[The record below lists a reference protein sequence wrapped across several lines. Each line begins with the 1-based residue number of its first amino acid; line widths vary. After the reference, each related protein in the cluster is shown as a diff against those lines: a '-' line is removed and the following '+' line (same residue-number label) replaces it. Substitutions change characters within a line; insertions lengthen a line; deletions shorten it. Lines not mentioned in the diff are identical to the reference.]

1 MTKHELLK
9 GISEICIKGV
19 RECEGE
25 MKLLEIIDETKLTT
39 AQKQE
44 KLEDLGKVIGMLEA
58 YDRIMKFVEK
68 EINIAN
74 NETE

>member
-1 MTKHELLK
+1 MRWFRYFHQLTCTL
-9 GISEICIKGV
+9 
-19 RECEGE
+19 GE